1 MFKKL
6 SSEMWV
12 WRNVIELFIKSFIVY
27 EDFME
32 FYVNFIC
39 CINDK
44 IIK

>member
-27 EDFME
+27 EDFMD
-32 FYVNFIC
+32 FYVNFYVV
-39 CINDK
+39 
-44 IIK
+44 